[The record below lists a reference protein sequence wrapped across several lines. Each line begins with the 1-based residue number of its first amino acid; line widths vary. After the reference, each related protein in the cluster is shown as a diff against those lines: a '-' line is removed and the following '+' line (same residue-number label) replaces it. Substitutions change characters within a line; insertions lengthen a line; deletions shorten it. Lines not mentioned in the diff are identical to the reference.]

1 MGDIKLG
8 VMPAFKAGVITDPRW
23 CHEFAEMVEA
33 EGVESIWTVEHVVV
47 AKDYEPRYSYSE
59 SGRMPGAPGSG
70 TVMPDPLETLAF
82 FAACTE
88 RVRLGTAVLVLTL
101 HQPAVVA
108 KRVATIDN
116 LSGGRVSLGV
126 GSGWQIEEYRACGVP
141 YEGRGRRLDEAI
153 VALRELWQPGYR
165 THQGEFFEFVDCES
179 LPGPVQSG
187 GPPIIIG
194 GSTEIAARRAGR
206 LGDGFYPYVISPED
220 LAKRIETIH
229 RTAREHGRDPDAI
242 EITVWPGSW
251 KPGSTL
257 DLDVVRRFT
266 EVGAHRMTMS
276 AQESG
281 ATEVAQIRDLVRRVQ
296 DEIIS
301 KL

>member
-1 MGDIKLG
+1 
-8 VMPAFKAGVITDPRW
+8 MPAFKAGVITDRRW
-23 CHEFAEMVEA
+23 LHEFAEMIEA
-33 EGVESIWTVEHVVV
+33 EGVESVWTVEHVVV
-47 AKDYEPRYSYSE
+47 AKDYEPRYSYSA
-59 SGRMPGAPGSG
+59 SGRMPGAPG
-70 TVMPDPLETLAF
+70 TVMPDPLELLAF
-82 FAACTE
+82 FASCTE

-108 KRVATIDN
+108 KRVATIDQI
-116 LSGGRVSLGV
+116 SGGRVNLGV

-141 YEGRGRRLDEAI
+141 YEGRGQRLDEAI

-165 THQGEFFEFVDCES
+165 THRGPCFEFVDCES
-179 LPGPVQSG
+179 LPQPAQPG
-187 GPPIIIG
+187 GPPIVIG

-220 LAKRIETIH
+220 LAKRIETI
-229 RTAREHGRDPDAI
+229 RATARLHGRDPDAV

-257 DLDVVRRFT
+257 DLATVRRFT
-266 EVGAHRMTMS
+266 EVGAHRLNMS

-281 ATEVAQIRDLVRRVQ
+281 ATDVNEIRDLVRRVQ

-301 KL
+301 NL